1 MIESARLAAPI
12 MRSVRR
18 LRALAEQLLVNLLV
32 NTPLSAYSIIVN
44 DEPHINGPK
53 TNAEIRQ
60 WYIQRISEIPQLN
73 KDWVKQGLHARARA
87 EAAWRIRHEARIEAR
102 SMMADPT
109 EVELL
114 RARDV
119 AKYGNPDG
127 PTFEFLV
134 ERLREASLEEDRIYE
149 AIIDN
154 SYRTDAELNR
164 KLGL

>member
-1 MIESARLAAPI
+1 
-12 MRSVRR
+12 
-18 LRALAEQLLVNLLV
+18 
-32 NTPLSAYSIIVN
+32 VN
-44 DEPHINGPK
+44 DEPHIIEPK

-60 WYIQRISEIPQLN
+60 WYIQRVSAIPQLN
-73 KDWVKQGLHARARA
+73 KDWIKQGLPLRTRA
-87 EAAWRIRHEARIEAR
+87 EAAWRIRHEARVEAR
-102 SMMADPT
+102 SMMTNPT

-119 AKYGNPDG
+119 AKYGSTDG

-134 ERLREASLEEDRIYE
+134 ERLKEEGLKEDRIYE

-164 KLGL
+164 ELGL

>member
-1 MIESARLAAPI
+1 M
-12 MRSVRR
+12 
-18 LRALAEQLLVNLLV
+18 
-32 NTPLSAYSIIVN
+32 N
-44 DEPHINGPK
+44 DEPHVTGPK

-60 WYIQRISEIPQLN
+60 WYIQRISAIPNLN
-73 KDWVKQGLHARARA
+73 QDWIKLGLPLQARA

-102 SMMADPT
+102 AMMTNPA
-109 EVELL
+109 EVDLL
-114 RARDV
+114 RARDI
-119 AKYGNPDG
+119 AKYGSPDG

-134 ERLREASLEEDRIYE
+134 ERLKGVGLEEDRIYE

>member
-1 MIESARLAAPI
+1 
-12 MRSVRR
+12 
-18 LRALAEQLLVNLLV
+18 
-32 NTPLSAYSIIVN
+32 VN
-44 DEPHINGPK
+44 DEPHINHPK

-60 WYIQRISEIPQLN
+60 WYIQRVSAIPRLN
-73 KDWVKQGLHARARA
+73 DDWIKQGLPVRTRA
-87 EAAWRIRHEARIEAR
+87 ESAWRIRHEARIEAR
-102 SMMADPT
+102 SMMTDPA

-119 AKYGNPDG
+119 AKYDSPDG

-134 ERLREASLEEDRIYE
+134 ERLKEAGLEEDRIYE

-164 KLGL
+164 RLGL

>member
-1 MIESARLAAPI
+1 
-12 MRSVRR
+12 
-18 LRALAEQLLVNLLV
+18 
-32 NTPLSAYSIIVN
+32 VN
-44 DEPHINGPK
+44 DEPHINGSK

-60 WYIQRISEIPQLN
+60 WYIQQVSAILQLN
-73 KDWVKQGLHARARA
+73 KDWIKQGLPVRARA
-87 EAAWRIRHEARIEAR
+87 EAAWRIRHEARIKAR
-102 SMMADPT
+102 SMMTDPA

-119 AKYGNPDG
+119 AKYGSPDG

-134 ERLREASLEEDRIYE
+134 ERLKEAGLEEDRIYE